1 MFIRRKQENV
11 GPIAIDAGAYRV
23 KIVQLAERERQLSVL
38 AWAELSPPVDCAT
51 AEGREAWL
59 RSALPEAIQRRGFR
73 GRRAVAALGTSEFE
87 MKNVRL
93 PPMPAE
99 ELSGAVEFEAQE
111 RFGVTPEQAE
121 FRHLVSGQVRHGNE
135 TREEVIVFAAKRD
148 AIEARVGLLTAARL
162 DPVGLD
168 LTPCATGRCFARFL
182 RRSEDSATVNVFLD
196 VGWRGTS
203 LIVTRG
209 AEVCFVKLFDV
220 GGAAFTKAVAERLD
234 VGPVEALQIRRRII
248 AQATQRRTDEL
259 NDANAE
265 LSNSVADAIR
275 PAVEQLAREV
285 HLSLR
290 YFSVTF
296 RGQRAEC
303 LTFVGGEAHE
313 PTLIP
318 MIGAGLDIP
327 CTVGDPL
334 RGIEGT
340 RPMIDRD
347 TRSYQP
353 AWSCAVGLALRG
365 LGAAGGSARASATPT
380 PSIREAPV
388 EAPG

>member
-1 MFIRRKQENV
+1 M
-11 GPIAIDAGAYRV
+11 GPIAIDLGAHRV
-23 KIVQLAERERQLSVL
+23 KVVQLVERERQLSVL
-38 AWAELSPPVDCAT
+38 AWAELSPPPECTT
-51 AEGREAWL
+51 AEARDKWL
-59 RSALPEAIQRRGFR
+59 GAALADVLQRRGFR
-73 GRRAVAALGTSEFE
+73 GRKAVTALGTGEFD

-93 PPMPAE
+93 PPMPPE
-99 ELSGAVEFEAQE
+99 ELAGAAEFEAQE
-111 RFGVTPEQAE
+111 RFGLTPEQAE

-135 TREEVIVFAAKRD
+135 TREEVIVFAAKRE
-148 AIEARVGLLTAARL
+148 AIDARVALMAAARL
-162 DPVGLD
+162 EPAALD
-168 LTPCATGRCFARFL
+168 ITPCATGRCFVRFL
-182 RRSEDSATVNVFLD
+182 RRSEDAATVNVFLD
-196 VGWRGTS
+196 VGWRGTN

-234 VGPVEALQIRRRII
+234 VGAAEALQIRRKILG
-248 AQATQRRTDEL
+248 QATQRRSDESSEVNAEL
-259 NDANAE
+259 ND
-265 LSNSVADAIR
+265 SVADAIR
-275 PAVEQLAREV
+275 PAVEQLVREV

-340 RPMIDRD
+340 KAMVDRES
-347 TRSYQP
+347 RSYQP
-353 AWSCAVGLALRG
+353 AWSCAIGLGLRG
-365 LGAAGGSARASATPT
+365 MAAVMPVQRGSSAGSAAVERVAAEASA
-380 PSIREAPV
+380 
-388 EAPG
+388 

>member
-1 MFIRRKQENV
+1 MTRGKRENV
-11 GPIAIDAGAYRV
+11 GPIAIDAGAHRA
-23 KIVQLAERERQLSVL
+23 KIVQLVERERQLAVL
-38 AWAELSPPVDCAT
+38 AWAELAPPADCAT
-51 AEGREAWL
+51 SESRDAWL
-59 RSALPEAIQRRGFR
+59 RVALADAIQRRGFR
-73 GRRAVAALGTSEFE
+73 GRRAVTALGTGEFE

-111 RFGVTPEQAE
+111 RFGLTPEQAE

-135 TREEVIVFAAKRD
+135 TREEVIVFAAKRE
-148 AIEARVGLLTAARL
+148 AIDARVGLLTAARL
-162 DPVGLD
+162 DPAALD
-168 LTPCATGRCFARFL
+168 ITPCATGRCFVRFL
-182 RRSEDSATVNVFLD
+182 RRSEDAATVNVFLD

-209 AEVCFVKLFDV
+209 AEVCFVKLFEI

-234 VGPVEALQIRRRII
+234 VGPDEAMQIRRRII
-248 AQATQRRTDEL
+248 AQATQRRTDESSEV
-259 NDANAE
+259 NAE
-265 LSNSVADAIR
+265 LCNSVADAIR

-285 HLSLR
+285 HLSMR

-313 PTLIP
+313 PTLVPIV
-318 MIGAGLDIP
+318 GAGLDIP

-340 RPMIDRD
+340 KALAEREA
-347 TRSYQP
+347 RSYRP
-353 AWSCAVGLALRG
+353 AWSCAIGLALRG
-365 LGAAGGSARASATPT
+365 LGGGQAGTRPAVAPETRAEKTPA
-380 PSIREAPV
+380 EAP
-388 EAPG
+388 A

>member
-1 MFIRRKQENV
+1 MTRRSRENV
-11 GPIAIDAGAYRV
+11 GPIAIDAGAHRV

-38 AWAELSPPVDCAT
+38 AWAELAPPQEFPTPASRD
-51 AEGREAWL
+51 AWL
-59 RSALPEAIQRRGFR
+59 QGALADAIQRRGFR
-73 GRRAVAALGTSEFE
+73 GRKAVTALGTGEFE

-93 PPMPAE
+93 PPMPPE
-99 ELSGAVEFEAQE
+99 ELAGAVEFEAHE
-111 RFGVTPEQAE
+111 RFGVTAEQAE

-135 TREEVIVFAAKRD
+135 TREEVIVFAAKRE
-148 AIEARVGLLTAARL
+148 AIDARVGLLTAARL
-162 DPVGLD
+162 DPVALD
-168 LTPCATGRCFARFL
+168 ISPCATGRCFVRFL
-182 RRSEDSATVNVFLD
+182 RRSEDAATVNVFVD

-209 AEVCFVKLFDV
+209 AEVCFVKLFEV

-234 VGPVEALQIRRRII
+234 VGQEEALQIRRRII
-248 AQATQRRTDEL
+248 AQATARRTD
-259 NDANAE
+259 DASDVNAE
-265 LSNSVADAIR
+265 LSNSVGDAMR

-334 RGIEGT
+334 RGIEGA
-340 RPMIDRD
+340 RAMADRD
-347 TRSYQP
+347 SRSYQP
-353 AWSCAVGLALRG
+353 AWSCAIGLALRG
-365 LGAAGGSARASATPT
+365 LGAGSTPPRSAPAVGLPAERAAA
-380 PSIREAPV
+380 EAP
-388 EAPG
+388 A